1 MRPQE
6 PAGDADTPRDPLLE
20 AAFTHFVQQAQAPPA
35 FAARVR
41 ARAQRQRAAVGPW
54 SWGRRLG
61 AWLGAGGRWDVA
73 GDDQASPGGCA
84 RGRGGVWRGV
94 LVTCLV
100 LSVLGNVWLGVQL
113 VGQGRVART
122 AQGPAPSTGAPQEPS
137 SRVRVAFADNAR
149 EQDVR
154 TLLLSL
160 RATILAG
167 PSPQG
172 VYLVQV
178 PLAWLVPR
186 LRGSPGTPTTTDP
199 MDLLL
204 EELRAHP
211 AVRLAEPVLPSE

>member
-1 MRPQE
+1 MRPQGPTE
-6 PAGDADTPRDPLLE
+6 DADTPRDPLLD
-20 AAFTHFVQQAQAPPA
+20 AAFTHWVQQAQAPPE

-41 ARAQRQRAAVGPW
+41 ARAQRAVVGPW

-61 AWLGAGGRWDVA
+61 AWMGAGEPWDVA
-73 GDDQASPGGCA
+73 DDTQRESWPVSQRPGW
-84 RGRGGVWRGV
+84 VWRGV

-122 AQGPAPSTGAPQEPS
+122 AQGPAPSAGAPQEPS
-137 SRVRVAFADNAR
+137 GRIRVAFADNAR
-149 EQDVR
+149 EQDLR

-172 VYLVQV
+172 LYLVQV

-186 LRGSPGTPTTTDP
+186 LRGSSGTPTTRAP

-211 AVRLAEPVLPSE
+211 AVRLAEPVPPTD

>member
-1 MRPQE
+1 
-6 PAGDADTPRDPLLE
+6 
-20 AAFTHFVQQAQAPPA
+20 
-35 FAARVR
+35 
-41 ARAQRQRAAVGPW
+41 
-54 SWGRRLG
+54 
-61 AWLGAGGRWDVA
+61 
-73 GDDQASPGGCA
+73 
-84 RGRGGVWRGV
+84 V

-113 VGQGRVART
+113 AGQGQIART
-122 AQGPAPSTGAPQEPS
+122 AQEPMPSTAPPVEPS
-137 SRVRVAFADNAR
+137 GRVRVAFADHAL
-149 EQDVR
+149 EQDIR

-186 LRGSPGTPTTTDP
+186 LRGNPGTSPPDP
-199 MDLLL
+199 LRLLL

-211 AVRLAEPVLPSE
+211 AVRLAEPVAPTE